1 MAAAQMNKPSNPPPP
16 EGRPE
21 NVVAATLLY
30 ALVAVVAVR
39 LLTLAFYPIL
49 DKTEARYAEI
59 ALHMAA
65 SGDWITPFIEPG
77 VPFWAK
83 PPLSIWAS
91 ALSYV
96 VFGINEFAARLPS
109 FVAYALGIALTY
121 RVGADARDRLF
132 GISSALALA
141 SMALAFY
148 LGGTVMTDPALAV
161 AVTLIMVAFWK
172 AMAGSGRAWG
182 YLFFVGC
189 AVALLAKGPVGVVLP
204 ALSIGAWV
212 AWQKKWKETW
222 RNLPWLAGTALTLV
236 LALPWYIAAERAT
249 PGFLEYFIFGE
260 HFARYLVPGWKG
272 DLYGMGRAF
281 PVGTIWLFA
290 LGATLPWSL
299 VYLRALLVKAER
311 VAVFPPLVRDPWLA
325 YLVCWTLAPLLFFTF
340 ARNILITYVAT
351 SLPAFALLA
360 AHALRSIGQDRD
372 YRVPALAA
380 IAPAVALVLV
390 AAIEFAPD
398 NPRLPTQRGIVAAY
412 ERLKPSSRY
421 ELVYLFEKPYSA
433 DFYSRLRAR
442 IARTP
447 EEARRLIENPGNEA
461 YFVAPDQ
468 ALTRL
473 PQDLRDRLEVAASGQ
488 KSLLLHRKSGDERG
502 Q

>member
-1 MAAAQMNKPSNPPPP
+1 MNKPSNPAETA

-39 LLTLAFYPIL
+39 LLTLGLYPIL

-59 ALHMAA
+59 ALRMAA
-65 SGDWITPFIEPG
+65 GGDWITPFIDRG

-83 PPLSIWAS
+83 PPLATWAS
-91 ALSYV
+91 ALSYLV
-96 VFGINEFAARLPS
+96 LGVNEFAARLPS
-109 FVAYALGIALTY
+109 FVAYAIGIVLTY
-121 RVGADARDRLF
+121 RLGADARDRLF
-132 GISSALALA
+132 GISAALALA
-141 SMALAFY
+141 SMALAYY
-148 LGGTVMTDPALAV
+148 LGGAVMTDPALAL
-161 AVTLIMVAFWK
+161 AVTLVMAAFWK
-172 AMAGSGRAWG
+172 AMTGGGRTWG
-182 YLFFVGC
+182 YLFFLGC
-189 AVALLAKGPVGVVLP
+189 ALALLAKGPVGVVLP

-212 AWQKKWKETW
+212 AWQKKWGETW
-222 RNLPWLAGTALTLV
+222 RNLPWFAGTALTLV

-260 HFARYLVPGWKG
+260 HVARFLTPGWKG
-272 DLYGMGRAF
+272 DLYGIGRTF
-281 PVGTIWLFA
+281 PIGTIWLFA
-290 LGATLPWSL
+290 LAATLPWSL
-299 VYLRALLVKAER
+299 IYLRALVVKGER
-311 VAVFPPLVRDPWLA
+311 AAVFPPLVRDPWLG
-325 YLVCWTLAPLLFFTF
+325 YLVCWALAPLFLFTF
-340 ARNILITYVAT
+340 ARNILLTYVAT

-390 AAIEFAPD
+390 AAIEIAPD
-398 NPRLPTQRGIVAAY
+398 NPRLPTQREIVMAY
-412 ERLKPSSRY
+412 ERLKPSPRY

-447 EEARRLIENPGNEA
+447 EEARRLIEDPATEA
-461 YFVAPDQ
+461 YFVAPGP
-468 ALTRL
+468 ALARL
-473 PQDLRDRLEVAASGQ
+473 PQDLRDRLEVVASGQ
-488 KSLLLHRKSGDERG
+488 KSLLLQRKSGDERR

>member
-1 MAAAQMNKPSNPPPP
+1 MNKAPNPPQS

-30 ALVAVVAVR
+30 ALIAVVAVR
-39 LLTLAFYPIL
+39 LVTLGFYPIL

-59 ALHMAA
+59 ALRMAA
-65 SGDWITPFIEPG
+65 GGDWITPFIEPG
-77 VPFWAK
+77 APFWAK
-83 PPLSIWAS
+83 PPLSTWAS

-96 VFGINEFAARLPS
+96 MLGVNEFAARLSS
-109 FVAYALGIALTY
+109 FVAYALGIGLAY
-121 RVGADARDRLF
+121 RMGADARDRLF
-132 GISSALALA
+132 GISAALALA

-148 LGGTVMTDPALAV
+148 LGGAVMTDPALAV
-161 AVTLIMVAFWK
+161 AVTLVMVAYWK
-172 AMAGSGRAWG
+172 AMAGHDRVWG

-189 AVALLAKGPVGVVLP
+189 GMALLAKGPVGVVLP
-204 ALSIGAWV
+204 ALSIAAWV
-212 AWQKKWKETW
+212 AWHNQWKETW
-222 RNLPWLAGTALTLV
+222 RNLPWFGGTALTLL

-272 DLYGMGRAF
+272 DLYGMGRVF
-281 PVGTIWLFA
+281 PIGTIWLFA
-290 LGATLPWSL
+290 LVATLPWSL
-299 VYLRALLVKAER
+299 VYARALVVKSER
-311 VAVFPPLVRDPWLA
+311 AAVFPPLGRDPWLA
-325 YLVCWTLAPLLFFTF
+325 YLVCWALSPLLFFTF
-340 ARNILITYVAT
+340 ARNILLTYVAT

-380 IAPAVALVLV
+380 IAPAVVIALV
-390 AAIEFAPD
+390 AAIEIAPD
-398 NPRLPTQRGIVAAY
+398 NPRLPTQRGIVMAY
-412 ERLKPSSRY
+412 ERLKPSPRY

-447 EEARRLIENPGNEA
+447 EEARRLIEDPTSEA
-461 YFVAPDQ
+461 YFVAPGPML
-468 ALTRL
+468 ARL

-488 KSLLLHRKSGDERG
+488 KSLLLHRKSGDTGG

>member
-1 MAAAQMNKPSNPPPP
+1 MQKTPSPPQP

-30 ALVAVVAVR
+30 ALVAVVAAR
-39 LLTLAFYPIL
+39 LLTLGFYPIL

-59 ALHMAA
+59 ALRMAA

-91 ALSYV
+91 AFSFL
-96 VFGINEFAARLPS
+96 VFGVNEFASRLPS
-109 FVAYALGIALTY
+109 FIAYALGIVLTY
-121 RVGADARDRLF
+121 RLGADARNRLF
-132 GISSALALA
+132 GISAALALA
-141 SMALAFY
+141 SMVLAFY
-148 LGGTVMTDPALAV
+148 LGGAVMTDPALAI
-161 AVTLIMVAFWK
+161 AVTLVMAAFWK
-172 AMAGSGRAWG
+172 AMAGGGRAWG
-182 YLFFVGC
+182 YLFFIGC
-189 AVALLAKGPVGVVLP
+189 GVALLAKGPVGVVLP
-204 ALSIGAWV
+204 ALSIAAWV

-222 RNLPWLAGTALTLV
+222 RNLPWFAGSALTLV
-236 LALPWYIAAERAT
+236 LALPWYIAAERAS

-281 PVGTIWLFA
+281 PIGTIWLFA
-290 LGATLPWSL
+290 LLATLPWSL
-299 VYLRALLVKAER
+299 VYLRALVVKSER
-311 VAVFPPLVRDPWLA
+311 AAVFPPLGRDPWLA
-325 YLVCWTLAPLLFFTF
+325 YLVCWALAPLFFFTF
-340 ARNILITYVAT
+340 ARNILLTYVAT

-380 IAPAVALVLV
+380 IAPAVTLALV
-390 AAIEFAPD
+390 AAIEIAPD
-398 NPRLPTQRGIVAAY
+398 NPRLPTQRAIVMAY
-412 ERLKPSSRY
+412 ERLKPSPRY
-421 ELVYLFEKPYSA
+421 DLVYLFEKPYSA

-447 EEARRLIENPGNEA
+447 EEARRLIEDSATEA
-461 YFVAPDQ
+461 YFVASGP
-468 ALTRL
+468 ALARL
-473 PQDLRDRLEVAASGQ
+473 PQDLRDRLEVVASGQ